1 VGFAVPV
8 LVVVVV
14 LVAVF
19 VVAVGANWKCRE
31 QLQVFLL
38 QFKGGL
44 GWVAG
49 SALEVEGEVERG
61 SRLS

>member
-1 VGFAVPV
+1 VGFAVLV
-8 LVVVVV
+8 L
-14 LVAVF
+14 
-19 VVAVGANWKCRE
+19 VVAVGANRKCRE

-38 QFKGGL
+38 QFEGGL
-44 GWVAG
+44 GWVVG